1 MLGTLKRLNVRKV
14 WNNEFQDFTPW
25 LAREENISLL
35 GKTLGMDIEVESTE
49 VAVGPYS
56 ADMLARDTATGD
68 YIIIENQLGK
78 TDHDHLGKSITY
90 ASVLE
95 AKTIIWIA
103 TQFTE
108 EHCRAFEWLNDLTSE
123 GVSFYAIQVELWQI
137 DDSQPA
143 VRFDVI
149 SKPTVITRQAAL
161 TKSSADLSETKKL
174 QWEFWRAF
182 SETLIKRKVVNT
194 TQTPKPRSGFNVT
207 LGKADV
213 YLSLRVDTW
222 ENKIGIRVYIRHR
235 LAEVALQHF
244 VNDKE
249 AIESIIGDELLWDPN
264 PEHKDKT
271 IALYRAADI
280 SNKTNWPEYLDWLA
294 EKTKLFRKAFMSR
307 VKTIPAS

>member
-56 ADMLARDTATGD
+56 ADVLARDTATGD

-194 TQTPKPRSGFNVT
+194 TQTPKPRNGFNIP
-207 LGKADV
+207 LGKAGIH
-213 YLSLRVDTW
+213 LSSIVDTW
-222 ENKIGIRVYIRHR
+222 DNKIGIRVYIRHR
-235 LAEVALQHF
+235 YAEAALEHF
-244 VNDKE
+244 FAEKKE
-249 AIESIIGDELLWDPN
+249 IEETIGEPLLWDPN

-280 SNKTNWPEYLDWLA
+280 SNKTNWPDYLDWLA
-294 EKTKLFRKAFMSR
+294 EKTKLFRKAFMNR

>member
-56 ADMLARDTATGD
+56 ADVLARDTATGD

-194 TQTPKPRSGFNVT
+194 TQTPKPRNGFNIP
-207 LGKADV
+207 LGKV
-213 YLSLRVDTW
+213 GIHLSSIVDTW
-222 ENKIGIRVYIRHR
+222 DNKIGIRVYIRHR
-235 LAEVALQHF
+235 YAEAALEHF
-244 VNDKE
+244 F
-249 AIESIIGDELLWDPN
+249 
-264 PEHKDKT
+264 
-271 IALYRAADI
+271 
-280 SNKTNWPEYLDWLA
+280 A
-294 EKTKLFRKAFMSR
+294 EKKRD
-307 VKTIPAS
+307 